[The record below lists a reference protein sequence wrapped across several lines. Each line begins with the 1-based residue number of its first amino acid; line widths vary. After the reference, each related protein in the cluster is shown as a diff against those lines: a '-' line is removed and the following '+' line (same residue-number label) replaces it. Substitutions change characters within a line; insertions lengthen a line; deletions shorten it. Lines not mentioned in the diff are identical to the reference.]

1 MADDEQTSTYRLT
14 AGRIDL
20 ADGRTLREGDTFV
33 PTARQLD
40 YFGTKLAP
48 AGGEPQSQSAV
59 STSDS
64 DAEPSDSTDEQVD
77 ETEADD
83 AAADSD
89 QSDAESE
96 SESESAT
103 PDDVDENEHVETVE
117 YGGYDSA
124 ANFVDRSL
132 TDTGPDGETIEES
145 IEEFDDLDLIRD
157 VYDAETDGRD
167 RQTVK
172 DKLDSREAALTNDT
186 DGSES
191 DE

>member
-1 MADDEQTSTYRLT
+1 MTDDEQTSTYRLT

-48 AGGEPQSQSAV
+48 AGGEPQSAPSMV
-59 STSDS
+59 DL
-64 DAEPSDSTDEQVD
+64 DAEPTDGPDDQTAD
-77 ETEADD
+77 TEADD

-89 QSDAESE
+89 QSED
-96 SESESAT
+96 ESESAA
-103 PDDVDENEHVETVE
+103 PDDVDENEHVETSE

-124 ANFVDRSL
+124 ANFVSRSL
-132 TDTGPDGETIEES
+132 TETGPDGETIEES

-186 DGSES
+186 DGSSSES